1 MQRLRP
7 LSEAECYARCYGE
20 RDDSVT
26 LLGAGPHPLHLPG
39 PFGGDPLGSL
49 ESRAEMHDSEPDWAG
64 WAALVPFPQ
73 RPA

>member
-26 LLGAGPHPLHLPG
+26 LLEVGPHPL
-39 PFGGDPLGSL
+39 GGVEAAVSSGSL
-49 ESRAEMHDSEPDWAG
+49 DAGYEERDARAWSVWGTLMPLS
-64 WAALVPFPQ
+64 Q
-73 RPA
+73 RPD